1 MPPHCD
7 SLDGPVVTAA
17 KKALEA
23 DNVNLILPYV
33 PKEGETDVIR
43 AFEKVMK
50 IRTDEAVREIADL
63 YFFETVVRIHRMGE
77 GASYTGLKPAGLSE
91 GPVIPVAEE
100 SIESGSPDELI
111 HVLSEMLREEITDRF
126 HHMMHL
132 KNHANESVDDAREY
146 VEAMLGLQVW
156 SHSIYER
163 IHGEAHLAHAH
174 ASLHKAITPKN
185 VIASASM
192 NPNSNG
198 ACFLR

>member
-23 DNVNLILPYV
+23 GNINLILPYV
-33 PKEGETDVIR
+33 PKEGEAEVIR

-100 SIESGSPDELI
+100 AIESGSPDELI
-111 HVLSEMLREEITDRF
+111 HVLSEMLREEITQRF
-126 HHMMHL
+126 HHMLHL
-132 KNHANESVDDAREY
+132 KEHADKSVDDAREY

-163 IHGEAHLAHAH
+163 VHGEAHLAHVH
-174 ASLHKAITPKN
+174 A
-185 VIASASM
+185 
-192 NPNSNG
+192 
-198 ACFLR
+198 

>member
-23 DNVNLILPYV
+23 GNVNLILPYV
-33 PKEGETDVIR
+33 PKDGEAEIAR

-50 IRTDEAVREIADL
+50 IRTDETTREIADL

-77 GASYTGLKPAGLSE
+77 GAPYTGLKPAGLSE

-100 SIESGSPDELI
+100 AIESGSADELI
-111 HVLSEMLREEITDRF
+111 NVLSDMLQEEVTHRF

-132 KNHANESVDDAREY
+132 KEHANKSVDDAREY

-163 IHGEAHLAHAH
+163 IHGEAHLAHVH
-174 ASLHKAITPKN
+174 A
-185 VIASASM
+185 
-192 NPNSNG
+192 
-198 ACFLR
+198 